1 MPNYFSLEKKYFYS
15 FERKSRGPEME
26 PCGTSENN
34 FVGFWKPFRFLS
46 SSTEYG
52 EHQTDKQRMKDGD

>member
-1 MPNYFSLEKKYFYS
+1 
-15 FERKSRGPEME
+15 ME

-34 FVGFWKPFRFLS
+34 FVEFWKSFKFLS